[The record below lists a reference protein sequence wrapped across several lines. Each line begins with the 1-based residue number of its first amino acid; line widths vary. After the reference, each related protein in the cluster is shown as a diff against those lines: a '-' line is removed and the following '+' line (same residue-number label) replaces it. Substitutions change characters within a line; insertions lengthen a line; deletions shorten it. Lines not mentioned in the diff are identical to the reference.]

1 MRNLAANTFL
11 VGLGMALLAIG
22 LVLVVVVP
30 VFWLVSLVYNDGGG
44 LVPLL
49 AVVLAAW
56 ALLAWLL
63 ARRRV
68 RL

>member
-22 LVLVVVVP
+22 LVLVVVAP
-30 VFWLVSLVYNDGGG
+30 VFWLVSLVYDDGGG